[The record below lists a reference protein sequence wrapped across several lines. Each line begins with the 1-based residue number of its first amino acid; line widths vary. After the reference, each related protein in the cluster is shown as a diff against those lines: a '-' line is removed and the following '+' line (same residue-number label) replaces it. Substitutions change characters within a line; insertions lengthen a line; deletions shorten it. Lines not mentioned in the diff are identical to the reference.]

1 MIDEQHQTWIS
12 RYNSVLDAIE
22 ERHGAEIVSKILGFL
37 VDYTETHFAAEEA
50 RMEETDYPDQAEHKA
65 KHKELLETLDGLVQD
80 FREDGPTEVL
90 AEAVDTFLGNWLV
103 KHIRDVDMKLGAFLA
118 GQ

>member
-65 KHKELLETLDGLVQD
+65 KHKELLETLMDSCRISAKTDPPKSSPRPSIPSWETGWSS
-80 FREDGPTEVL
+80 TS
-90 AEAVDTFLGNWLV
+90 AMW
-103 KHIRDVDMKLGAFLA
+103 I
-118 GQ
+118 